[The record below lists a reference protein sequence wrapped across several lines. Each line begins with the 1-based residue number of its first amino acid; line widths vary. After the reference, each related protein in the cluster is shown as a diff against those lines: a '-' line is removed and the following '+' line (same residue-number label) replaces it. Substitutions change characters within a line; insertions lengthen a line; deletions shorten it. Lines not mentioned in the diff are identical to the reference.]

1 MVEHVALG
9 GDPGHFRAFLK
20 QVAIIL
26 FSHHAVLATEGGVQ
40 GGQDDPGF
48 RDAAMAGQAQAAEDR
63 QMFGRQRIAAAFH
76 HARDAGL
83 ECLTE
88 TPRMQFGDEELGDL
102 LRQVLMTVGVAGHL
116 QLGQR
121 VGAHVGEAQWFEQ
134 AGEGQAAARQLAV
147 LRPVD
152 RSDRAMIEQH
162 LAPGLALLDDIAT
175 AIGHGLD
182 QLVEQAEVQRF
193 GQPGAM
199 YGLLGEGEVG
209 KALRDFD
216 VIAQPLGGLCA
227 DHSGNQLE

>member
-1 MVEHVALG
+1 
-9 GDPGHFRAFLK
+9 
-20 QVAIIL
+20 
-26 FSHHAVLATEGGVQ
+26 
-40 GGQDDPGF
+40 
-48 RDAAMAGQAQAAEDR
+48 
-63 QMFGRQRIAAAFH
+63 
-76 HARDAGL
+76 
-83 ECLTE
+83 
-88 TPRMQFGDEELGDL
+88 
-102 LRQVLMTVGVAGHL
+102 
-116 QLGQR
+116 
-121 VGAHVGEAQWFEQ
+121 
-134 AGEGQAAARQLAV
+134 
-147 LRPVD
+147 
-152 RSDRAMIEQH
+152 MIEQH